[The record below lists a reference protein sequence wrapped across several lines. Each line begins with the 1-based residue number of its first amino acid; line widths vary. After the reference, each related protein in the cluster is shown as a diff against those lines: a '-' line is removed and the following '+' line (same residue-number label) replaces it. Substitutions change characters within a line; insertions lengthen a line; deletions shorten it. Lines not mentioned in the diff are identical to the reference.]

1 MVNFGLALVVI
12 DVVVAELGDVTIFVG
27 TPSACDDTMGNIV
40 NPLYDNIQFFI
51 TAAKF
56 LTQVNTYSKKGM

>member
-27 TPSACDDTMGNIV
+27 IPSACEDTINDIV
-40 NPLYDNIQFFI
+40 NPLCDSNP
-51 TAAKF
+51 F
-56 LTQVNTYSKKGM
+56 LIFHL